1 MNKTLVQFHW
11 NQYKKWKSCEL
22 WMKFILKISYIND
35 VLWCHF
41 KGTDFQP
48 WNWTAIILVFH
59 VLPWIEYYKVLQH
72 LTMGQ
77 KAKPDFDASMGFFD
91 DAELMLWCG
100 RSDADEPSMIISLYP
115 VHGVTNSP
123 TLALQK
129 INAIVQMNRLK
140 ISGAEANSL
149 EDGLP
154 RCHHETVHKIL
165 QGLPKATGNHQPPTH
180 TLSKMA
186 KVSSICFQMKHT
198 RFWFKK

>member
-1 MNKTLVQFHW
+1 
-11 NQYKKWKSCEL
+11 
-22 WMKFILKISYIND
+22 
-35 VLWCHF
+35 
-41 KGTDFQP
+41 
-48 WNWTAIILVFH
+48 
-59 VLPWIEYYKVLQH
+59 
-72 LTMGQ
+72 
-77 KAKPDFDASMGFFD
+77 
-91 DAELMLWCG
+91 
-100 RSDADEPSMIISLYP
+100 MIISLYP

-165 QGLPKATGNHQPPTH
+165 HGLPKATGNHQPPTH

-186 KVSSICFQMKHT
+186 KVWMFNCVTPQDILYMFSNEAHAFFLKKKSSQMLPTKLSQRDLAHP
-198 RFWFKK
+198 

>member
-1 MNKTLVQFHW
+1 
-11 NQYKKWKSCEL
+11 
-22 WMKFILKISYIND
+22 MKFILKISYIND

-59 VLPWIEYYKVLQH
+59 VLPWIEYYKVLQQ

-77 KAKPDFDASMGFFD
+77 KAEPDFDASMGSFD
-91 DAELMLWCG
+91 DAECCDAVCPMHQAWSSDFIVLMGWPK
-100 RSDADEPSMIISLYP
+100 D
-115 VHGVTNSP
+115 NSP

-129 INAIVQMNRLK
+129 INAIVQRNRLR
-140 ISGAEANSL
+140 ISGASANSL

-165 QGLPKATGNHQPPTH
+165 HGLPKATGNHQPPTH

-186 KVSSICFQMKHT
+186 KVWMFNCVTPQDILYLFSNEAHSFII
-198 RFWFKK
+198 